1 MDTKA
6 EPEWLHDLP
15 KAESLPWEEL
25 FGGREDLKKKKFLLK
40 SLRRLCL
47 SLEKSRQGELRS

>member
-25 FGGREDLKKKKFLLK
+25 FGGREDLKKKKKIPSQVSEEIVLVL
-40 SLRRLCL
+40 
-47 SLEKSRQGELRS
+47 GEI